1 MKKKLASASGR
12 SAAKTKAPPKD
23 VDEYLS
29 RVPQP
34 ARKTFNLLRATIRS
48 AVPRD
53 AVETISYRMPAIKH
67 KKMLVWF
74 AAFSKHCSIFPTASV
89 IAAFQDELEG
99 FSTSKGTVHFPN
111 DRPLPAALVRK
122 LVKARVAQMEP
133 KKR

>member
-1 MKKKLASASGR
+1 MKKKKIASATGR
-12 SAAKTKAPPKD
+12 FAAKTKAPPKD

-29 RVPQP
+29 RVPES
-34 ARKTFNLLRATIRS
+34 ARKTFNLLRAIIRS
-48 AVPRD
+48 VA
-53 AVETISYRMPAIKH
+53 PAIKH

-111 DRPLPAALVRK
+111 DRPLPAALIRK

-133 KKR
+133 KKP